1 MDWIVWLSADS
12 PPPYLYVEV
21 LIPTV
26 IVFGES
32 VLGRWL
38 RLSEVIRV
46 DPNPLG
52 SVFSK
57 EEGQTIQ
64 LSLCC
69 RRREAIWGH
78 REEVADCKPAR
89 ETSPDQICQQLDHE
103 FLNVDCLSHPSIIF
117 CYGSPTKW
125 IQCVSGLILTAFH
138 ILTSQLPCIINTII
152 IPTL

>member
-32 VLGRWL
+32 ALGRWL

-52 SVFSK
+52 SVFS
-57 EEGQTIQ
+57 
-64 LSLCC
+64 
-69 RRREAIWGH
+69 
-78 REEVADCKPAR
+78 
-89 ETSPDQICQQLDHE
+89 
-103 FLNVDCLSHPSIIF
+103 
-117 CYGSPTKW
+117 
-125 IQCVSGLILTAFH
+125 
-138 ILTSQLPCIINTII
+138 
-152 IPTL
+152 